1 MITQAGFFYAIDYP
15 IRISLMNIE
24 EFQFK
29 DRIIKGIT
37 TDGHFKISVVK
48 TTDVVRE
55 AAERHQLSLLSKVV
69 LGKAMTATMLL
80 ASELK
85 KEERIQLRMDG
96 NGPLKTIIAEANSL
110 GEVRGYVGDST
121 AELDYTSEGVTLGDG
136 IGLGVLS
143 LTKVLYNEAEPR
155 TSSIEIATG
164 DVTSDV
170 ARYLAQSEQIPSAVL
185 LDVGI
190 DDDGLI
196 TQAGGLLLQRLPGAP
211 EGQIDMLQER
221 LASFPPI
228 DQLLNDGQYI
238 DEIMKKSVS
247 PIEVKELSR
256 QPVDFFCRCSRERF
270 LDALSMLNIDD
281 LKEMKGES
289 QEIVCHY
296 CNNREEI
303 SKDDIAK
310 LISEAN

>member
-1 MITQAGFFYAIDYP
+1 
-15 IRISLMNIE
+15 MNIE

-37 TDGHFKISVVK
+37 SDGHFKIAVVK

-55 AAERHQLSLLSKVV
+55 AAERHQLSLLAKVV
-69 LGKAMTATMLL
+69 LGKALTATMLL

-96 NGPLKTIIAEANSL
+96 NGPLKSVIAEANSL
-110 GEVRGYVGDST
+110 GEVRGYVSDPT
-121 AELDYTSEGVTLGDG
+121 AELDYTSKGVSLGDG

-155 TSSIEIATG
+155 TSAIEIVNG
-164 DVTSDV
+164 DVTTDV

-190 DDDGLI
+190 DEEGII
-196 TQAGGLLLQRLPGAP
+196 TQAGGLLLQRLPDAP

-228 DQLLNDGQYI
+228 DQLLADGQYI

-247 PIEVKELSR
+247 PIEVKELNR

-270 LDALSMLNIDD
+270 LDALSMLNIND
-281 LKEMKGES
+281 LKEMEGES

-303 SKDDIAK
+303 SKEDIAK
-310 LISEAN
+310 LISEAQAKLN

>member
-1 MITQAGFFYAIDYP
+1 
-15 IRISLMNIE
+15 MNIE

-37 TDGHFKISVVK
+37 SDGHFKIAVVK

-55 AAERHQLSLLSKVV
+55 AAERHQLSLLAKVV

-96 NGPLKTIIAEANSL
+96 NGPLKSVIAEANSL
-110 GEVRGYVGDST
+110 GEVRGYVADPT
-121 AELDYTSEGVTLGDG
+121 AELDYTSKGVSLGDG

-155 TSSIEIATG
+155 TSAIEIVNG
-164 DVTSDV
+164 DVTTDV

-190 DDDGLI
+190 DEEGII
-196 TQAGGLLLQRLPGAP
+196 TQAGGLLLQRLPDAP

-228 DQLLNDGQYI
+228 DQLLADGQYI

-247 PIEVKELSR
+247 PIEVKELNR

-270 LDALSMLNIDD
+270 LDALSMLNIND
-281 LKEMKGES
+281 LKEMEGES

-303 SKDDIAK
+303 SKEDIAK
-310 LISEAN
+310 LISEAQAKLN